1 MRYIYCIDLRMLQVR
16 ENEMAQREWSGG
28 TVRLRSLEG
37 TLTASSLS
45 FYSTR
50 TKRQIHTFRGFC

>member
-1 MRYIYCIDLRMLQVR
+1 MLQVR

-50 TKRQIHTFRGFC
+50 TKRQIHTFRGFCWV